1 MQIFDISEND
11 ANQRLDKFLKKLFP
25 KATRSLIYKLNRKW
39 KIKISQDGKI
49 FHKKDNEYKIQNW
62 EKVKIFLSDKD
73 IQILR
78 EEEKREE
85 MQKKERFQEQDIV
98 YQDGDILV
106 VNKSSWINVHPWDH
120 KTNEIS
126 LIHLVQDYLWE
137 KLNSLT
143 FRPSLVH
150 RIDRDTSW
158 IVIIAKK
165 KEALSSLVND
175 FKTHENIK
183 KIYYAL
189 VIWKMQQKKWK
200 IEKRL
205 ERIENAKNENKV
217 KISERWKEAITLYE
231 VIWEKEMKTEK
242 WIIII
247 SELKIEIKTGRMHQI
262 RVHLADNNTPILWD
276 KTYGDKSLNYYVCQK
291 YGLCRQALH
300 AWQIEFLHPIKK
312 KKVFLEARLK
322 DDMKKFLDNL

>member
-1 MQIFDISEND
+1 MQIFDINEND

-49 FHKKDNEYKIQNW
+49 FHKKDNEYKIQKW

-189 VIWKMQQKKWK
+189 VIWKMPQKKWK

-217 KISERWKEAITLYE
+217 KVSEKWKEAITLYE